1 MPVKSPLFSIVIPT
15 RERCFTLGAAIATV
29 LDQPE
34 ADLELVVSDNMSA
47 DRTQEVLA
55 EITDPRLLSIRA
67 PRRMSMCDHWDYALN
82 HASGEY
88 VIFLGD
94 DDGMMPQALTR
105 LASIIAEHP
114 FLIYCWPKH
123 GFIWPNPDLKKSFTN
138 IVQPYSPRELNL
150 SALAES
156 SVRSGGGEEWRVLP
170 TVYHSAV
177 ARSVL
182 LSLKASTGR
191 VFHTSL
197 PDVFVAH
204 ALPALV
210 TTAWDVG
217 RSLTIHGHSA
227 ASNAYIS
234 IRRSRSLSAQ
244 FMLELG
250 NYQVEAGLPDF
261 NALSS
266 LSAGEAERVLI
277 ADTILKAIGL
287 FPDAY
292 SDIPFGYSKMIGRLM
307 HWWRFGFLME
317 RLKNGKRLGDRYDFA
332 RRQVIAEYLRAR
344 FNFVART
351 VRNRLNHDSQF
362 DHVPELATVADAVS
376 YLYDLEEKMVATS
389 V

>member
-1 MPVKSPLFSIVIPT
+1 MSNPLFSVVIPT
-15 RERCFTLGAAIATV
+15 RERCSTLPAAIATA
-29 LDQPE
+29 LYQDE
-34 ADLELVVSDNMSA
+34 ASVEIIVSDNASA
-47 DRTQEVLA
+47 DNTPTIVKTF
-55 EITDPRLLSIRA
+55 TDSRLRYVRA
-67 PRRMSMCDHWDYALN
+67 PYRMSMGDHWEFALSHAEGDYI
-82 HASGEY
+82 
-88 VIFLGD
+88 IFIGD
-94 DDGMMPQALTR
+94 DDGLMPQALTR

-177 ARSVL
+177 AHSVL

-227 ASNAYIS
+227 ASNAYIG

-250 NYQVEAGLPDF
+250 NYQVEAGLPNF

-307 HWWRFGFLME
+307 KWWRFGFLME
-317 RLKNGKRLGDRYDFA
+317 RLRNGKRLGDRYDFA

-376 YLYDLEEKMVATS
+376 YLYELEEKMAANS